1 MSFPAYPQT
10 DRQKQ
15 IVTIAQEL
23 AETFARR
30 AAEYDWAGTFPF
42 ENYQDLQKSG
52 YLALTVPREYGG
64 WGADVLEVT

>member
-30 AAEYDWAGTFPF
+30 AAAVRLGR
-42 ENYQDLQKSG
+42 QVSL
-52 YLALTVPREYGG
+52 
-64 WGADVLEVT
+64 